1 MKGRN
6 TGSLSLPDMTRSPT
20 GCSRRWFLLVA
31 TALLIC
37 ACGRNAVCTEI
48 SSRRAQEMIDKYPT
62 LHILDLR
69 TGAEYYREHIPGAVL
84 ADITDTPAFDRIL
97 QDYRRDQPV
106 ILYDRSG
113 GVSACKACERM
124 EVAGFRSVYILA
136 GGFQAWPKPE

>member
-1 MKGRN
+1 MTGQA
-6 TGSLSLPDMTRSPT
+6 TGSLSLPDMTRTPT
-20 GCSRRWFLLVA
+20 GYSHPWILLVA
-31 TALLIC
+31 TLLLTG
-37 ACGRNAVCTEI
+37 ACGREDVCTEI
-48 SSRRAQEMIDKYPT
+48 SSRRAQEMIDKYPS

-124 EVAGFRSVYILA
+124 EEAGFRSVYILA